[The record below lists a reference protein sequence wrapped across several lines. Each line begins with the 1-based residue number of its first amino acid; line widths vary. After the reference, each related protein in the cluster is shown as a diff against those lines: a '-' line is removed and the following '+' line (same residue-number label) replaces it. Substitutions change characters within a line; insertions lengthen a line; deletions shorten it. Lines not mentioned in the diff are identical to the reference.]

1 MDDGMRIDR
10 KWKSAT
16 ALLACALLVGC
27 SGEPNADDMLKAIQA
42 NEQFRAS
49 LMFLAMAADRSRS
62 PDEAVTALMKNS
74 LVEKSGCVAAQG
86 APGFMCDFRW
96 GARQPDGK
104 AQLSPP
110 AKGRFFKLGDSWAV
124 EIAR

>member
-1 MDDGMRIDR
+1 
-10 KWKSAT
+10 
-16 ALLACALLVGC
+16 
-27 SGEPNADDMLKAIQA
+27 MLKAIQA
-42 NEQFRAS
+42 NEQLRGS
-49 LMFLAMAADRSRS
+49 LMFMAMATDRSRS

-74 LVEKSGCVAAQG
+74 VVEKSGCAAAQG
-86 APGFMCDFRW
+86 SPGFICDFRW

-110 AKGRFFKLGDSWAV
+110 AKGRFFKSGDGWAV